1 MAIRKNKKRID
12 PRYFLNE
19 TAYRDEIE
27 EGPNPM
33 GTREPDPRSI
43 NTRQKMDVSESELA
57 DQWNNLMQTVI
68 KQVPELRDKMLRVIA
83 SDASHMANQY
93 NKQS

>member
-19 TAYRDEIE
+19 TTYRDEIE

-33 GTREPDPRSI
+33 GTQEPDPRSI
-43 NTRQKMDVSESELA
+43 NTRQKMDVSELA
-57 DQWNNLMQTVI
+57 DQWNKLMQTVI

-83 SDASHMANQY
+83 SDASYMANQY